1 MSDTGPQTAQP
12 KKPEIQVKVPQ
23 TFVNVRIALPPK
35 AQQQQIDAPKEDTPK
50 KIEISLAKRD
60 SEGQRDLDDVLNNY
74 RIENDISYEDSD
86 EELEEDESLR
96 TADKLDKSGS
106 KLLDSSSSG
115 ADDSE

>member
-1 MSDTGPQTAQP
+1 MSDINPQIAL

-35 AQQQQIDAPKEDTPK
+35 AQQQINAPKEDTPN
-50 KIEISLAKRD
+50 KIEINLAKRD
-60 SEGQRDLDDVLNNY
+60 SEGVGRDLDDVLNNY

-96 TADKLDKSGS
+96 TADKLEKSGS
-106 KLLDSSSSG
+106 KLLESS
-115 ADDSE
+115 DSE